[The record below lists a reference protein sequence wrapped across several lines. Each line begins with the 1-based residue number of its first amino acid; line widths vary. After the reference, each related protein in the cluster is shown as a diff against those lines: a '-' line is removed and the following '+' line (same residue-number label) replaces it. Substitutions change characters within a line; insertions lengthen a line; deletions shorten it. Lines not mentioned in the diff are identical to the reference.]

1 MEPFQT
7 AITPYMKELH
17 GYCSYLASSSWDAE
31 DLVQETILRM
41 LRHYRKTGKV
51 IDSKNWMF
59 TVARNIWIDQHR
71 KNKSRASTVPI
82 ESMTF
87 VVQSADYISIR
98 TTMEW
103 MSDCLSDREIRML
116 ILYEVYRYTY
126 REIAHANSCTV
137 STVKMVLYHAKRR
150 LKTEVEESAPEM
162 ASRKETKEAE
172 LAGGKGKPQSLHRS
186 YQVEYWTK
194 RLVQFDAGMM

>member
-1 MEPFQT
+1 MDTFQT
-7 AITPYMKELH
+7 AVTPYMKELH

-31 DLVQETILRM
+31 DLVQETMLRM
-41 LRHYRKTGKV
+41 LGHYRKTGKV
-51 IDSKNWMF
+51 IGSKNWMF

-103 MSDCLSDREIRML
+103 MSDYLSDREIRML

-126 REIAHANSCTV
+126 REIAQANNCTV

-150 LKTEVEESAPEM
+150 LKTAVEGMPQSS
-162 ASRKETKEAE
+162 SRNETKEAGRT
-172 LAGGKGKPQSLHRS
+172 AGKAKLPSLHRT